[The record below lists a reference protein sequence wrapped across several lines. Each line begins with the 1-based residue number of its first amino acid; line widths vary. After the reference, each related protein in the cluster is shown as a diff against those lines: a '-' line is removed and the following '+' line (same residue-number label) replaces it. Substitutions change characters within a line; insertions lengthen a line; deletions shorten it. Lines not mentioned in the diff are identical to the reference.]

1 MKSFDLHCDTIG
13 ECYKKSFL
21 LRKNELHLD
30 LERCKAIG
38 EHTQVFAIW
47 IPDELRGD
55 TAFSYFNNVTD
66 FYHSQINENDDLI
79 SYYNSDKKTPVK
91 SILAMEGASGCGGS
105 IKGLHSAYEKGVRLI
120 TLTWN
125 ANNEIG
131 GGAFADGGI
140 TPYGKEFIKE
150 AENLGIVLDVSHL
163 NRESFFDFIDI
174 SSKPFVASH
183 SNIDIVNTYKSPKRN
198 LTKEQVRLIKER
210 DGIIGINFYVDFI
223 EDENAVGFE
232 AIERQLDAF
241 LEMNCE
247 DVISLGSDYDGCR
260 INPLLSSVEK
270 LTDLYNWLNNKGYNE
285 SLLNKLF
292 YQNAENFFKKINP

>member
-13 ECYKKSFL
+13 ECYKKSFA

-30 LERCKAIG
+30 LERCKTIG

-55 TAFSYFNNVTD
+55 TAVSYFNNVAD
-66 FYHSQINENDDLI
+66 FYHNQIKENDDLI
-79 SYYNSDKKTPVK
+79 SYYNSDKKTPIK
-91 SILAMEGASGCGGS
+91 SILAMEGASGCGGT
-105 IKGLHSAYEKGVRLI
+105 IEGLHSAYEKGVRLI

-131 GGAFADGGI
+131 GGAFSEGGI

-150 AENLGIVLDVSHL
+150 AEDLGIALDVSHL
-163 NRESFFDFIDI
+163 NKESFFDFIDV

-210 DGIIGINFYVDFI
+210 NGIIGINFYVDFI

-232 AIERQLDAF
+232 AVERQLDVF

-260 INPLLSSVEK
+260 INPLIASIEK
-270 LTDLYNWLNNKGYNE
+270 LTDLYNWLNNRGY
-285 SLLNKLF
+285 SDILLDKLF
-292 YQNAENFFKKINP
+292 YRNAEKFFQKINP